1 MEPEVA
7 GLIDFSSLDLGGIEP
22 VDLDIQNAYS
32 SWLSDGNTGSLSDFK
47 AATSETTPTDLT
59 DTGGTDQTDTA
70 AIAQPGLLASVLD
83 PKPMIG
89 LAVPK
94 VDAPATTPMGDRPY
108 QINDISGRG
117 NFNFGAMEKPMGLVI
132 HHTGGQGTPDGVM
145 NTFAQR
151 GLATQF
157 IMDRDGNIHQAL
169 PAGMRGQH
177 IRPSQING
185 LTNANTLGIE
195 IIAKDDSDLT
205 PAQRDASYRFITEE
219 TARYGIPAANVFGH
233 GEINSHKQATEGSTV
248 VNAWREANRIGR
260 PDLGPPAAGGDLP
273 MSQRTLMA
281 YAGRDAPRPPRDVPN
296 AEAGSSP
303 FASLFDQKAKEYGVS
318 ARFLDRTANIET
330 GGRYDPAARNRASGA
345 SGLFQFM
352 GPTAEQY
359 GLTDPFNP
367 EKATD
372 AAARLARDNAEVLK
386 AGLGRAP
393 TDEELYLAHQQGATG
408 ALKILQN
415 PDAPVASLVG
425 ETAANRNGGAGLTA
439 SQFAAKYAE
448 RFNEGGGA
456 RVQAT
461 AFAPP
466 ERSRPSAPSYDERM
480 ASIGAQR
487 LPSDGFDGSRL
498 PNVQNVDTTQAERPG
513 LLGDLLNPEKTIPGQ
528 APLSNFKTIPGAID
542 PAFTYQDGPRGLPRA
557 PAPTARDMVA
567 GARTGGARAASIGSD
582 RADQP
587 APRSATT
594 MIKGGRAMLPV
605 MQDDLSNA
613 PDGGARQFAA
623 MEAARGGPLS
633 VPQGAQGGMQTTD
646 QGFAVP
652 MGAADLPADAAT
664 PAQASASQSLAP
676 AADRGWKMSDTMS
689 DFFLALG
696 SSLMSS
702 PKGQPLKGFNQAFN
716 ALSVAS
722 QDRQKTAGQVQA
734 TALMLRQAKVPEAD
748 IPVLA
753 ANPQIAQA
761 YVVQM
766 ERLKTQAEEGAFRKQ
781 LYGGGAA
788 PEATTAPA
796 PVSPEAASAPQP
808 SAALGSSQPAQPPAT
823 DVERQRLRAE
833 IANFE
838 RMYSAAPSDNLRGQV
853 KFQIDRREARLKEL
867 GDPLDRRAKELQILK
882 TQKDIDG
889 SKITDETEERRKVA
903 EANGMKPDD
912 PRYQNFVLTG
922 KMPREDAQPLTATD
936 KKAILEADE
945 GVLAANTAISA
956 LRAAKE
962 LSPRALSGWGAG
974 AKASVANNLPD
985 WFVPDGLVASPEKAE
1000 ATAELENV
1008 VTSQALA
1015 QLKSIFGSAPTEGE
1029 RKILLEIQGSIGQP
1043 DNVRQKIY
1051 DRGIAMAERRL
1062 GFNQQRA
1069 DELRERNFFKPGAGA
1084 SAGSRKSPPVTQGA
1098 AGREVDRTQPASAPP
1113 QAIEFLRANPGVRDQ
1128 FDAKYGA
1135 GASASVLGQ

>member
-7 GLIDFSSLDLGGIEP
+7 GLIDFSSLDLSGIEP
-22 VDLDIQNAYS
+22 VDIDIQNAYS
-32 SWLSDGNTGSLSDFK
+32 SWLSEGNTGSLSDFT
-47 AATSETTPTDLT
+47 AATSETAPTDLT
-59 DTGGTDQTDTA
+59 DAGGTDQADTGT
-70 AIAQPGLLASVLD
+70 IAQPGLLASVLD

-89 LAVPK
+89 LATPK
-94 VDAPATTPMGDRPY
+94 VDAPAAPTFNISERGRDLAIRTMIGEAAAEPDEGMAGVGAVT
-108 QINDISGRG
+108 INRLKSGRWGDDLEKVVLAPNQFEPWSTRKDELLAIKPDDPQYQRAASIFDKVAKGEMPDPTKGALNFANPEIVAARG
-117 NFNFGAMEKPMGLVI
+117 NTSALGWIDKMKTNGTGVQIGRHLFGN
-132 HHTGGQGTPDGVM
+132 PDV
-145 NTFAQR
+145 A
-151 GLATQF
+151 
-157 IMDRDGNIHQAL
+157 
-169 PAGMRGQH
+169 AG
-177 IRPSQING
+177 
-185 LTNANTLGIE
+185 
-195 IIAKDDSDLT
+195 
-205 PAQRDASYRFITEE
+205 E
-219 TARYGIPAANVFGH
+219 TA
-233 GEINSHKQATEGSTV
+233 
-248 VNAWREANRIGR
+248 
-260 PDLGPPAAGGDLP
+260 
-273 MSQRTLMA
+273 
-281 YAGRDAPRPPRDVPN
+281 APRPPGLVPFFKPQTIPVREGVDFAGIKPSVRGLYDRLSKAGIDGLEVVSGYRDPQRN
-296 AEAGSSP
+296 ARVG
-303 FASLFDQKAKEYGVS
+303 
-318 ARFLDRTANIET
+318 
-330 GGRYDPAARNRASGA
+330 GA
-345 SGLFQFM
+345 SGSRHIEGDALDFNIEKLSDAQRQKLIDEAVAGGARGIGIYPGGRSVHIDM
-352 GPTAEQY
+352 RETPTAW
-359 GLTDPFNP
+359 
-367 EKATD
+367 
-372 AAARLARDNAEVLK
+372 
-386 AGLGRAP
+386 
-393 TDEELYLAHQQGATG
+393 GA
-408 ALKILQN
+408 N
-415 PDAPVASLVG
+415 PDAPYSGVADPKAYPVWAQPGLQ
-425 ETAANRNGGAGLTA
+425 RLFGG
-439 SQFAAKYAE
+439 
-448 RFNEGGGA
+448 EGGP
-456 RVQAT
+456 RVQAA
-461 AFAPP
+461 AFAPE
-466 ERSRPSAPSYDERM
+466 ERSRPPAPSYEDRM

-487 LPSDGFDGSRL
+487 LPADGFIPVQPGDL
-498 PNVQNVDTTQAERPG
+498 PAVPDATGMRFNDQPG
-513 LLGDLLNPEKTIPGQ
+513 LLGGLLDPNPTNRTDGQ
-528 APLSNFKTIPGAID
+528 SRMPTLPGAVD
-542 PAFTYQDGPRGLPRA
+542 PRYLYENPAGTALPRA
-557 PAPTARDMVA
+557 PEPTARDMVA
-567 GARTGGARAASIGSD
+567 GARTGGARGVSIGSD
-582 RADQP
+582 RADQQ

-594 MIKGGRAMLPV
+594 MITGGRAMLPV

-613 PDGGARQFAA
+613 PDAGARQFAA

-633 VPQGAQGGMQTTD
+633 GPQSAQGGMQTTD

-652 MGAADLPADAAT
+652 IGAADLPADGAML
-664 PAQASASQSLAP
+664 AQASASQPPAP

-696 SSLMSS
+696 GSLMSS

-761 YVVQM
+761 YMVQM

-781 LYGGGAA
+781 LYGGSAA

-796 PVSPEAASAPQP
+796 PASPEAASTPQQP
-808 SAALGSSQPAQPPAT
+808 AMEPGSSQSAQPPAT

-838 RMYSAAPSDNLRGQV
+838 RMYGAAPSDNLRGQV

-962 LSPRALSGWGAG
+962 LSPRALAGWGAG

-1029 RKILLEIQGSIGQP
+1029 RKILMEIQGSIGQP

-1098 AGREVDRTQPASAPP
+1098 AGREFDRTQPASAPP
-1113 QAIEFLRANPGVRDQ
+1113 QAIEFLRANPGARDQ